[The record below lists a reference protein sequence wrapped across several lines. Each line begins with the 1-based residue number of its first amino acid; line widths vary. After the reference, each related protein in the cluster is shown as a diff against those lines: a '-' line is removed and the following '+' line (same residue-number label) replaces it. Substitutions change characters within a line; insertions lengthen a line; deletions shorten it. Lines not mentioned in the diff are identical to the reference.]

1 MRSTARKSKRSE
13 EPEPTWGIAQLFPYQ
28 GAWSER
34 EYLALDGNHLIE
46 YVNGRLEFPS
56 MPTTP
61 HQQIVVFVFG
71 LLQAFVTGRDLGLV
85 LVAPLRVKVGRRK
98 YREPDI
104 VFMHKD
110 HFDRIGK
117 LFWKGADLVMEVVS
131 ESKEDRERDLVKKR
145 QDYAEGGIPEYW
157 IIDPQEKKV
166 TVLWLAGR
174 QYAVH
179 GEFARGS
186 VATSRL
192 LPGFTVDV
200 SAALDQPLPSA
211 ASASAKPR
219 RRKRP

>member
-1 MRSTARKSKRSE
+1 MSGVVRKPKRAE
-13 EPEPTWGIAQLFPYQ
+13 ELEPTWGIAQLFPYQ
-28 GAWSER
+28 GAWSES
-34 EYLALDGNHLIE
+34 EYLALDSNHLIE

-61 HQQIVVFVFG
+61 HQLIVVFVFG

-85 LVAPLRVKVGRRK
+85 LVAPLRVKVRRRK

-110 HFDRIGK
+110 HFNRIGK
-117 LFWKGADLVMEVVS
+117 QFWKGADLVVEVVS
-131 ESKEDRERDLVKKR
+131 EGKEDRERDLVKKR
-145 QDYAEGGIPEYW
+145 RDYAEGGIPEYW
-157 IIDPQEKKV
+157 IIDPQEQQI
-166 TVLWLAGR
+166 TVLRLAGK

-192 LPGFTVDV
+192 LAGFTVDV
-200 SAALDQPLPSA
+200 NAALDQHVPTAAPA
-211 ASASAKPR
+211 ASKPR
-219 RRKRP
+219 RRQRS